1 KISVGPPYFNKATVP
16 IAVLL
21 MLALLVGPLLR
32 WRRDGLGRLK
42 YWLIGAAACL
52 LLSCLAIW
60 KFAPEIGIFP
70 LLGIALS
77 SALAVAAWM
86 PLRGRKLL
94 RTPIPVF
101 GMVIAHFG
109 LAVSVFGMAAE
120 SGFSSETLT
129 ALAPGESAKVAGW
142 EVKLNDVNP
151 VVGDNWVAV
160 EGEMI
165 AAKNGNEFA
174 LHPQSRQFF
183 KPPMQT
189 SEAALLTRW
198 NGQLY
203 VVIAQPDQ
211 EGDGRWQVRLW
222 WKPFVTFIW
231 YGAILIALGGA
242 IALLGRMGRR
252 TKKPALKTWQ
262 TE

>member
-1 KISVGPPYFNKATVP
+1 VTGELKNTPDQKIYLEELYFSQKDP
-16 IAVLL
+16 AVLDT
-21 MLALLVGPLLR
+21 AEIKNG
-32 WRRDGLGRLK
+32 
-42 YWLIGAAACL
+42 
-52 LLSCLAIW
+52 
-60 KFAPEIGIFP
+60 KF
-70 LLGIALS
+70 S
-77 SALAVAAWM
+77 
-86 PLRGRKLL
+86 
-94 RTPIPVF
+94 
-101 GMVIAHFG
+101 
-109 LAVSVFGMAAE
+109 
-120 SGFSSETLT
+120 LT

-165 AAKNGNEFA
+165 AAKNGNEFP
-174 LHPQSRQFF
+174 LYPQSRQFF

-231 YGAILIALGGA
+231 GGAILIALGGA
-242 IALLGRMGRR
+242 IALLGRMVRR
-252 TKKPALKTWQ
+252 TKNSAINKWQ

>member
-1 KISVGPPYFNKATVP
+1 MTWGAGGSSFDTTLDLCGHIIKYMGLD
-16 IAVLL
+16 VLMHITCTGL
-21 MLALLVGPLLR
+21 TRERIVEALDRAKGYGIKNILAL
-32 WRRDGLGRLK
+32 
-42 YWLIGAAACL
+42 
-52 LLSCLAIW
+52 
-60 KFAPEIGIFP
+60 
-70 LLGIALS
+70 
-77 SALAVAAWM
+77 
-86 PLRGRKLL
+86 RGD
-94 RTPIPVF
+94 PP
-101 GMVIAHFG
+101 
-109 LAVSVFGMAAE
+109 
-120 SGFSSETLT
+120 SG
-129 ALAPGESAKVAGW
+129 V
-142 EVKLNDVNP
+142 
-151 VVGDNWVAV
+151 DNWVAV

-165 AAKNGNEFA
+165 AAKNGNEFP

-252 TKKPALKTWQ
+252 TKKPALNTWQ